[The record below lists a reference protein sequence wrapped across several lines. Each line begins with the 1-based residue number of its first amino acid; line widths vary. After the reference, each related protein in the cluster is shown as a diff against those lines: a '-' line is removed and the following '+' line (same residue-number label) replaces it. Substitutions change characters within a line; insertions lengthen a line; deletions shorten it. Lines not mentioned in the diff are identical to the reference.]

1 MGATLSRWPHYSHTA
16 SPAPGRDTQATMDA
30 IRKKMQTMK
39 FDCDDLYAKIEEMEQ
54 GIRDANGESDR
65 FHGDIRDT
73 GKRVQKLETG
83 LEEVMEKMM
92 ASAAKMDEAE
102 KEFKDKD
109 DDVNAQSRRVLLLE
123 EECRISVEK
132 LATTVH
138 KLATMSKDADQII
151 KGCRHWESNTMNNE
165 VEIETTDNNLREA
178 RKMAS
183 DNEMKFDNLAR
194 SLAMMEAELV
204 RAGERVTI
212 AEGKVTLINDE
223 LGAIGDNQKQLEVSE
238 EKARKREEKYQEQIK
253 QIQIRLKQAESRSEY
268 AEMNISKLHL
278 RIDDLE
284 DEIIRE
290 KMKIN
295 AVSSQLDDTFTEMLH
310 RY

>member
-1 MGATLSRWPHYSHTA
+1 
-16 SPAPGRDTQATMDA
+16 
-30 IRKKMQTMK
+30 MQSIKAETDEM
-39 FDCDDLYAKIEEMEQ
+39 YAKINELQENTRE
-54 GIRDANGESDR
+54 ANADSDR
-65 FHGDIRDT
+65 FDADIRDT

-183 DNEMKFDNLAR
+183 DNEMKYDNLAR

-204 RAGERVTI
+204 RAGERVKN
-212 AEGKVTLINDE
+212 AEARVVVIEDE
-223 LGAIGDNQKQLEVSE
+223 LAAIGENQKALEVS
-238 EKARKREEKYQEQIK
+238 
-253 QIQIRLKQAESRSEY
+253 
-268 AEMNISKLHL
+268 
-278 RIDDLE
+278 
-284 DEIIRE
+284 
-290 KMKIN
+290 
-295 AVSSQLDDTFTEMLH
+295 
-310 RY
+310 

>member
-1 MGATLSRWPHYSHTA
+1 MGSVLSAVLQSATTHRVKTLLI
-16 SPAPGRDTQATMDA
+16 MDA
-30 IRKKMQTMK
+30 IRKKMQSMK
-39 FDCDDLYAKIEEMEQ
+39 AGTDELYAKIEEMQEST
-54 GIRDANGESDR
+54 REANSESDR
-65 FHGDIRDT
+65 FEADIRDT

-123 EECRISVEK
+123 EESRISVEK
-132 LATTVH
+132 LATTVF
-138 KLATMSKDADQII
+138 KLANMSKDADTIV
-151 KGCRHWESNTMNNE
+151 KGCRHWENNTMNNE

-178 RKMAS
+178 RKIAS
-183 DNEMKFDNLAR
+183 DNEMKYDNLAR
-194 SLAMMEAELV
+194 SLAMMEDELK
-204 RAGERVTI
+204 RAGERVNI
-212 AEGKVTLINDE
+212 ADDKVSHIETE
-223 LGAIGDNQKQLEVSE
+223 LGAIGENQKQLEVSE

-253 QIQIRLKQAESRSEY
+253 QINIRLKQAESRSEY

-295 AVSSQLDDTFTEMLH
+295 AVSSQLDDTFNEMLAK
-310 RY
+310 Y